1 MSTVATGIT
10 YLSKLP
16 GLVSEFEEREAARF
30 GHYNWTAW
38 QQLSYED
45 RAFGVAHYRMHYLV
59 ELHQNDAQSK
69 ELERRQKNAQQG

>member
-1 MSTVATGIT
+1 MSTVATGIEYKT
-10 YLSKLP
+10 RLP

-38 QQLSYED
+38 RQLSNEE
-45 RAFGVAHYRMHYLV
+45 RAFVVAHYRTYHLV

-69 ELERRQKNAQQG
+69 ELDRRQKNA